1 MPGTSHSAAA
11 TAADI
16 SGATLPPFAHALVA
30 TDAQRASDGAL
41 RFAAALQRRDG
52 TALSVISVVEPRAYP
67 VPVNDLSMSPALAPS
82 AEEEEIEARRVA
94 VHEQCARQAITPPR
108 DTIVECSLPLSGI
121 LFHATARKTDLI
133 VMGLGRH
140 NVVDRLFGSETALH
154 AVRESDIA
162 TLAVPGT
169 MASLPRH
176 AIVGTDFDASSLA
189 AARAA
194 AKLVGPC
201 GHLTLVH
208 VAPAADPVPPMLSD
222 WPAGLTARLDEA
234 FERMLRALQLP
245 PTMEVDTLA
254 LAGNVGKELV
264 ACAERLHAGVI
275 AVGRHSRSL
284 VERVVLGSATTR
296 VVRTARCAVIV
307 VPRDA

>member
-1 MPGTSHSAAA
+1 MPVTSHEAA
-11 TAADI
+11 TAADTA
-16 SGATLPPFAHALVA
+16 GALPGPFARALVA
-30 TDAQRASDGAL
+30 TDALRASDGAL
-41 RFAAALQRRDG
+41 RLAAALQRRDG
-52 TALSVISVVEPRAYP
+52 TALSVISVVEPRPYP
-67 VPVNDLSMSPALAPS
+67 APVNDLAIPPAFAPS
-82 AEEEEIEARRVA
+82 AEEEAIEARRSA
-94 VHEQCARQAITPPR
+94 VVEQCARNNVAPPT
-108 DTIVECSLPLSGI
+108 DCIVECSVPLSGI
-121 LFHATARKTDLI
+121 LFHATARKADLI

-140 NVVDRLFGSETALH
+140 NVVDRLFGTETALH
-154 AVRESDIA
+154 AVRASDVA
-162 TLAVPGT
+162 TLAVPGM

-176 AIVGTDFDASSLA
+176 AIVGTDFDSSSLA

-194 AKLVGPC
+194 AKLVGPH

-208 VAPAADPVPPMLSD
+208 VSPSPDPAPVMRADLPSPAAVH
-222 WPAGLTARLDEA
+222 LDAA
-234 FERMLRALQLP
+234 FDRMLATLALP
-245 PTMEVDTLA
+245 PSIEVDTLA

-296 VVRTARCAVIV
+296 VVRTAACAVIV